1 MPLQV
6 LSRQAVLVRAQFE
19 ANRSVSN
26 LAEAE
31 TLVAAGEKRCV
42 HVCSGVRASEPCV
55 RAHGSQNAI
64 SSMCERT

>member
-31 TLVAAGEKRCV
+31 TLVAAGEMCTRLQWGVSLRALREGTWVSKRDLV
-42 HVCSGVRASEPCV
+42 NV
-55 RAHGSQNAI
+55 
-64 SSMCERT
+64 

>member
-42 HVCSGVRASEPCV
+42 HVCSGV
-55 RAHGSQNAI
+55 
-64 SSMCERT
+64 

>member
-42 HVCSGVRASEPCV
+42 DDCSEVSLESPA
-55 RAHGSQNAI
+55 
-64 SSMCERT
+64 

>member
-1 MPLQV
+1 MHECVHVRSAPSDERTWKCPFQV

-42 HVCSGVRASEPCV
+42 HVCSWV
-55 RAHGSQNAI
+55 
-64 SSMCERT
+64 